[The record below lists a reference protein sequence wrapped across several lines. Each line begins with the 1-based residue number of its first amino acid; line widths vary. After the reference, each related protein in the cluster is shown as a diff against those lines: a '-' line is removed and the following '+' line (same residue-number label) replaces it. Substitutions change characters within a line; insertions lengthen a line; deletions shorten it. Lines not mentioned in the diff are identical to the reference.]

1 MKKISGLI
9 FLIFIMISATGC
21 TTTIRGRVVDAET
34 GEPVEGAV
42 YAINWFRLHGCC
54 MSIRIGDGSGEE
66 RLEVADGFTDADGY
80 FEIPKY
86 QPTLFAPPIF
96 RLGVYK
102 KGYAVWDDEDITRWN
117 ELDEYYAG
125 KKGRERGYFFP
136 RSWELKDGM
145 VIRLDPWK
153 DSYSRYTRYAHASSA
168 CSFAGITGV
177 DSWLFKKVVMSECDF
192 SSDKKNTKDYY
203 NYLEKLGNDLKKTKN
218 QGVSHEKNICSD
230 FPDFY
235 NVIRYRLHHNH
246 PGQGG

>member
-1 MKKISGLI
+1 ML
-9 FLIFIMISATGC
+9 SATGC

-54 MSIRIGDGSGEE
+54 MGIKVGDGSGEE

-102 KGYAVWDDEDITRWN
+102 KGYAVWDDEDTTRWD
-117 ELDEYYAG
+117 EADEYYAG
-125 KKGRERGYFFP
+125 KKEREGEELFLR
-136 RSWELKDGM
+136 RWELKDGM

-168 CSFAGITGV
+168 CSFAYTLE
-177 DSWLFKKVVMSECDF
+177 SSLFIKTVRSECHF
-192 SSDKKNTKDYY
+192 RKKYEGLSESYQRNERT
-203 NYLEKLGNDLKKTKN
+203 EK
-218 QGVSHEKNICSD
+218 QEVSHEKNIRSE
-230 FPDFY
+230 FAMPDPSF
-235 NVIRYRLHHNH
+235 L
-246 PGQGG
+246 

>member
-1 MKKISGLI
+1 VMNAKSAMI
-9 FLIFIMISATGC
+9 FKWIICFFIILSAAGC

-54 MSIRIGDGSGEE
+54 MGIKVGDGSGEE

-102 KGYAVWDDEDITRWN
+102 KGYAVWDDEHTTRWDKI
-117 ELDEYYAG
+117 DEYKAG
-125 KKGRERGYFFP
+125 KRDREVVFP
-136 RSWELKDGM
+136 RRWELKDGM
-145 VIRLDPWK
+145 VIRLGPWK
-153 DSYSRYTRYAHASSA
+153 DNYSRYAHASSA

-203 NYLEKLGNDLKKTKN
+203 NYLEKLENDLKKRKK
-218 QGVSHEKNICSD
+218 SRSK
-230 FPDFY
+230 P
-235 NVIRYRLHHNH
+235 
-246 PGQGG
+246 